1 MRLQIEVPV
10 HLIDITRLGLARTEP
25 TADGGLLIGAMVRH
39 ADLANQP
46 RVRADYAVL
55 SQALPSGASGQLRNR
70 ARNSPTVPLCR
81 GGGRCRHRWG
91 STAAH
96 AGRIRC
102 WPYSEHE
109 DGHQPGHW
117 RDDLERGCSTA

>member
-1 MRLQIEVPV
+1 MLDLLRLQIEVPV

-25 TADGGLLIGAMVRH
+25 TVDGGLLIGAMVRY

-70 ARNSPTVPLCR
+70 ARNSPTVPALP
-81 GGGRCRHRWG
+81 RWRSM
-91 STAAH
+91 STPVGFDCGA
-96 AGRIRC
+96 C
-102 WPYSEHE
+102 WAYS
-109 DGHQPGHW
+109 
-117 RDDLERGCSTA
+117 LLTVF